1 MQILYFNRVKIS
13 LPIFP
18 YLPNFPVFPW
28 SFLIFSIFCRFF
40 PRFSH
45 FLPIFVVFPDF
56 FFLIFPMFNFLK
68 NQDFFGP
75 KNWQPRKIVIF
86 STMILGKEYR
96 PTNYPKNYDKRHKEA
111 LMLLI
116 LSVAVTLVPEV
127 RNSIVAPILWTN
139 LQNKYQAS

>member
-18 YLPNFPVFPW
+18 YSPHFPVFPW
-28 SFLIFSIFCRFF
+28 SFPIFSIFCCFF

-45 FLPIFVVFPDF
+45 FLPIFPI
-56 FFLIFPMFNFLK
+56 FFLIFPMSDFLK

-111 LMLLI
+111 LMLLK
-116 LSVAVTLVPEV
+116 LSVVVTLVLEV
-127 RNSIVAPILWTN
+127 RNSIVAPMLWTN

>member
-18 YLPNFPVFPW
+18 YLPNFPIFPW
-28 SFLIFSIFCRFF
+28 SFPIFSIFCRFF

-45 FLPIFVVFPDF
+45 FLPIFSI
-56 FFLIFPMFNFLK
+56 FLMIFPMFDFLK

-96 PTNYPKNYDKRHKEA
+96 PTNYPKNYDKIHKEA
-111 LMLLI
+111 LMLLK

-127 RNSIVAPILWTN
+127 RNSIVAPMLWTN